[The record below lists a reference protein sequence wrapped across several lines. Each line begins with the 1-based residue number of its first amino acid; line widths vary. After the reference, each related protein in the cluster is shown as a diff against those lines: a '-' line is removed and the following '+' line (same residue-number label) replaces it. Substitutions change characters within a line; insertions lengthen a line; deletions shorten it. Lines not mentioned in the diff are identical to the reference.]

1 MLPRALLA
9 PLAVLVLLLPGAAAA
24 AGFEMEE
31 LPAAEGQDGAPMRV
45 GIWYPS
51 DAAPPGTE
59 TLFGQHLSL
68 DAPLS
73 EGRHP
78 LVVISHGQGGWMG
91 GHADTALALAEAGY
105 IVAVPEHRGDNLQDE
120 SALPSEWMVTRPA
133 DLRAAI
139 DYMTEAWPEAQQVD
153 AARIGVYG
161 FSAGGYS
168 ALVAAGALPDIG
180 LAKSFC
186 SGNPREYACRKGFLD
201 GAEPGQVE
209 PALEQV
215 AGDSRIG
222 AVAAAAPALGFAF
235 GALDLAA
242 VEIPVQIWSGAL
254 DLRVPHNTNGALVAA
269 GLAAAPDVHVV
280 ERAGHFAFLAPCNPA
295 LEMAHPAQWAMY
307 CVDAE
312 GFDRAAFHKD
322 MNAALVRF
330 FDKSLKR

>member
-1 MLPRALLA
+1 
-9 PLAVLVLLLPGAAAA
+9 
-24 AGFEMEE
+24 
-31 LPAAEGQDGAPMRV
+31 MRI
-45 GIWYPS
+45 GIWYP
-51 DAAPPGTE
+51 AATAPPATA

-68 DAPLS
+68 DAPVA

-105 IVAVPEHRGDNLQDE
+105 VVAVPEHPGDNMQDGG
-120 SALPSEWMVTRPA
+120 APPAQWMVTRPA

-139 DYMTEAWPEAQQVD
+139 DYMTEAWPGASRID
-153 AARIGVYG
+153 SGRIGVYG
-161 FSAGGYS
+161 FSSGGYS
-168 ALVAAGALPDIG
+168 ALVAAGALPDVG

-186 SGNPREYACRKGFLD
+186 AGNPREYACREGFLD
-201 GAEPGQVE
+201 GAEPGQVA
-209 PALEQV
+209 PVLEQV
-215 AGDSRIG
+215 AGDGRIG

-242 VEIPVQIWSGAL
+242 IDIPVQIWSGGL

-269 GLAAAPDVHVV
+269 GLAASPDVHVV
-280 ERAGHFAFLAPCNPA
+280 ERAGHFAFLAPCSPSM
-295 LEMAHPAQWAMY
+295 EMAHPAQWAMY
-307 CVDAE
+307 CVDSE

-322 MNAALVRF
+322 MNAELVRF